1 MALPFLIVTA
11 IRMDDWIGLR
21 EELTDIANYEV
32 LQTRAQNQALKEA
45 IRKTRADQRAA
56 LLEISREGETE
67 HILEAERILLVQEQE
82 HLAGSQA
89 MASSLDNAI
98 KELDAALSTLERVRD
113 PDAYQSVADS
123 FSLDKNRVGGLPRD
137 EARQF
142 FRSHLARLGNL
153 DKGRLSDSERDVL
166 KARMFNIRTAEHQYK
181 KLQEQALGIEGRRG
195 PGARD

>member
-1 MALPFLIVTA
+1 MI
-11 IRMDDWIGLR
+11 DWTRLR
-21 EELTDIANYEV
+21 GRITNIANLEV
-32 LQTRAQNQALKEA
+32 LRTRAQNQALKEA
-45 IRKTRADQRAA
+45 IKKTRADQRAA
-56 LLEISREGETE
+56 LLEISREGEIE
-67 HILEAERILLVQEQE
+67 HILEAEKILLVQEQE

-166 KARMFNIRTAEHQYK
+166 KARMFNIRTAEHQYR
-181 KLQEQALGIEGRRG
+181 KLQEQALGIEGRRDRG
-195 PGARD
+195 NQDNS

>member
-1 MALPFLIVTA
+1 MI
-11 IRMDDWIGLR
+11 DWTKLR
-21 EELTDIANYEV
+21 DGITNIANLEV
-32 LQTRAQNQALKEA
+32 LQTRAQNEALKKD
-45 IRKTRADQRAA
+45 IRETRTDQRAA

-82 HLAGSQA
+82 HLVGSQA
-89 MASSLDNAI
+89 MASSLNIAI

>member
-1 MALPFLIVTA
+1 
-11 IRMDDWIGLR
+11 MDDWIGLS
-21 EELTDIANYEV
+21 EDLTNIANLEV
-32 LQTRAQNQALKEA
+32 LQTKAQNEALKKD
-45 IRKTRADQRAA
+45 IRKTRTDQKTA

-89 MASSLDNAI
+89 MASSLNIAI

-123 FSLDKNRVGGLPRD
+123 FSLDKNRIGGLPRD

-166 KARMFNIRTAEHQYK
+166 KARMFNIRAAERQYK